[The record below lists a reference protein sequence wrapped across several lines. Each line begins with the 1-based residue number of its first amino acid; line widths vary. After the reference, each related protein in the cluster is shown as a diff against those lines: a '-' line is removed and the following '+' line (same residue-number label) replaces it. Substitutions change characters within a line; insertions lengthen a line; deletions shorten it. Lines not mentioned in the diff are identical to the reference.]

1 MSFRNTKSPLKPTTA
16 AKWQVVLFW
25 WTGIMHTLSR
35 RFPHVFKV
43 QKIDPRKQPST
54 PLEIYTATT
63 ATMQKYASLTEDQVN
78 NQSYSL
84 VLEHL
89 ERLSKENE
97 EMEKIRKK

>member
-1 MSFRNTKSPLKPTTA
+1 MTHYHFFQLPRGDNQGGP
-16 AKWQVVLFW
+16 
-25 WTGIMHTLSR
+25 IHHTL
-35 RFPHVFKV
+35 
-43 QKIDPRKQPST
+43 
-54 PLEIYTATT
+54 

-84 VLEHL
+84 VFEHL

>member
-1 MSFRNTKSPLKPTTA
+1 MIEP
-16 AKWQVVLFW
+16 
-25 WTGIMHTLSR
+25 
-35 RFPHVFKV
+35 
-43 QKIDPRKQPST
+43 
-54 PLEIYTATT
+54 
-63 ATMQKYASLTEDQVN
+63 EDLRIGDIVQVN

>member
-1 MSFRNTKSPLKPTTA
+1 MNDPHYKRGTIRKDGKLY
-16 AKWQVVLFW
+16 
-25 WTGIMHTLSR
+25 GR
-35 RFPHVFKV
+35 YPHVFKV
-43 QKIDPRKQPST
+43 QKLNRKEQPST
-54 PLEIYTATT
+54 PLEIYTATI

>member
-1 MSFRNTKSPLKPTTA
+1 MML
-16 AKWQVVLFW
+16 
-25 WTGIMHTLSR
+25 TLSC

-43 QKIDPRKQPST
+43 QKLAPRQTPST
-54 PLEIYTATT
+54 PLEVYTATI

-97 EMEKIRKK
+97 DMEKIRKSK

>member
-1 MSFRNTKSPLKPTTA
+1 MTH
-16 AKWQVVLFW
+16 
-25 WTGIMHTLSR
+25 ILSR
-35 RFPHVFKV
+35 RYPHVFKV

>member
-1 MSFRNTKSPLKPTTA
+1 
-16 AKWQVVLFW
+16 
-25 WTGIMHTLSR
+25 MHNLAHR
-35 RFPHVFKV
+35 YRHVFKV
-43 QKIDPRKQPST
+43 QPVKSQKPTT

-63 ATMQKYASLTEDQVN
+63 ATMQKYAGLTEDQVN

-89 ERLSKENE
+89 ERLTVENE